1 MANANE
7 KTTKDLIKEVLAAKT
22 NSGKSRIDR
31 IVEMDI
37 SISRAVN
44 SHRNSLD
51 AVSDDIIGLS
61 NNLLE
66 NPKIKRSIQKARL
79 EVLQYQMY
87 MDSIS
92 RNLDRI
98 SDYSKIIK
106 DFRYKSIAFLLEQL
120 GIKNSKIINRINNLK
135 IVYELFNDTLD
146 YAKKNA
152 ITEFL
157 ILEITYQESF
167 MHIYRSNL
175 EKFDEKDFLIA
186 LLLFDIPAENDDFEL
201 NIFKKIKKFVNVDI
215 DSEE

>member
-61 NNLLE
+61 NALLE

-106 DFRYKSIAFLLEQL
+106 DFRYKSIAFLLLCKQC
-120 GIKNSKIINRINNLK
+120 
-135 IVYELFNDTLD
+135 F
-146 YAKKNA
+146 
-152 ITEFL
+152 
-157 ILEITYQESF
+157 
-167 MHIYRSNL
+167 
-175 EKFDEKDFLIA
+175 
-186 LLLFDIPAENDDFEL
+186 
-201 NIFKKIKKFVNVDI
+201 KIKFTNC
-215 DSEE
+215 